1 MNYVSPLAITIT
13 FCHQMSCCSHFV
25 LWALRSLCYCICQ
38 IKPSKPC
45 KWKYNLVS
53 FIVTGCTHIN
63 SFIGIS
69 APDLLLLGPHRL
81 NRMSRREKHL
91 FLGGIFIYIHQWQ
104 MSLAEATLEKSE
116 ITLFIIFLACPYG
129 SIEIMGFFIKEKDL
143 IGCIF
148 SKLVDLNLFKNSGG
162 FSLSFTEQN

>member
-63 SFIGIS
+63 SFTGIS

-81 NRMSRREKHL
+81 HRMSRRENISSWRHL
-91 FLGGIFIYIHQWQ
+91 HLYSPMANVFSWSYPWKVRNNFVHY
-104 MSLAEATLEKSE
+104 
-116 ITLFIIFLACPYG
+116 
-129 SIEIMGFFIKEKDL
+129 
-143 IGCIF
+143 IF
-148 SKLVDLNLFKNSGG
+148 SLYVWFNWDHGLFH
-162 FSLSFTEQN
+162 